1 MSLPEEDSCLRT
13 HFANLREEDRSS
25 APPFGRTAAAAAFSR
40 RNSSLRM
47 ALAAMSALAIAV
59 MLAVRTHRS
68 TDTVP
73 RELAAWSSPTAFL
86 LETPGRQ
93 LLNQTPR
100 LGEPLIH
107 SLPATPGWT
116 QMKPIIL
123 TLLLFSFLAA
133 QQPPEDP
140 LRDVLF
146 PPEVVMQHQQAVGLS
161 DEQKNNLKVE
171 VRQAQLK
178 FTELQWTLQDEMER
192 LVSLVKQSK
201 VDEKQA
207 ASQLD
212 KVLAAEHEIKRAQL
226 MLLIRIKNNL
236 TAGQQTQLRELI
248 EKSKV
253 K

>member
-1 MSLPEEDSCLRT
+1 
-13 HFANLREEDRSS
+13 
-25 APPFGRTAAAAAFSR
+25 
-40 RNSSLRM
+40 
-47 ALAAMSALAIAV
+47 
-59 MLAVRTHRS
+59 
-68 TDTVP
+68 
-73 RELAAWSSPTAFL
+73 
-86 LETPGRQ
+86 
-93 LLNQTPR
+93 
-100 LGEPLIH
+100 
-107 SLPATPGWT
+107 
-116 QMKPIIL
+116 MKPIIL
-123 TLLLFSFLAA
+123 TLVLFSFLAA

-161 DEQKNNLKVE
+161 DEQKNSLKVE

-192 LVSLVKQSK
+192 LVSLLKQSR
-201 VDEKQA
+201 VDDKQA

-236 TAGQQTQLRELI
+236 TAGQQTQLRELL

>member
-1 MSLPEEDSCLRT
+1 
-13 HFANLREEDRSS
+13 
-25 APPFGRTAAAAAFSR
+25 
-40 RNSSLRM
+40 
-47 ALAAMSALAIAV
+47 
-59 MLAVRTHRS
+59 
-68 TDTVP
+68 
-73 RELAAWSSPTAFL
+73 
-86 LETPGRQ
+86 
-93 LLNQTPR
+93 
-100 LGEPLIH
+100 
-107 SLPATPGWT
+107 
-116 QMKPIIL
+116 MKPIIL

-146 PPEVVMQHQQAVGLS
+146 PPEAVMQHQQAVGLS
-161 DEQKNNLKVE
+161 EEQKNNFKVE
-171 VRQAQLK
+171 VRHAQLK

-236 TAGQQTQLRELI
+236 TPAQQTQLRELV
-248 EKSKV
+248 EKTKV

>member
-1 MSLPEEDSCLRT
+1 
-13 HFANLREEDRSS
+13 
-25 APPFGRTAAAAAFSR
+25 
-40 RNSSLRM
+40 
-47 ALAAMSALAIAV
+47 
-59 MLAVRTHRS
+59 
-68 TDTVP
+68 
-73 RELAAWSSPTAFL
+73 
-86 LETPGRQ
+86 
-93 LLNQTPR
+93 
-100 LGEPLIH
+100 
-107 SLPATPGWT
+107 
-116 QMKPIIL
+116 MKPMIL
-123 TLLLFSFLAA
+123 TLLLFSPLAA
-133 QQPPEDP
+133 QQHPEDP

-146 PPEVVMQHQQAVGLS
+146 PPEAVMQHQQAVGLG

-192 LVSLVKQSK
+192 LGSLLKQSK

-236 TAGQQTQLRELI
+236 TPAQQTQLRELV

-253 K
+253 R